1 MSGRKYAKQTTE
13 ERLADQKERLIAAA
27 HQLFGTVGFTDTTV
41 ADLYGQASVSAR
53 TFYECFPGS
62 PRARG
67 RVELLKLVYDRC
79 AQQAIHTVRD
89 AVSHLHK
96 DSPQRTRLAVEAYVL
111 FVTGDPRRARIL
123 YREANH
129 GGDYLRPSREQTT
142 THLATLLG
150 STNHPQEALI
160 ARGVVAALEG
170 LLANEEHTSTTDI
183 SAAAMH
189 IARRAFEESEHP
201 LTDESSPL
209 RDKPAPAQP
218 FPTINTT
225 VASTAR
231 MYDVLLGGKDN
242 FSVDRDAV
250 RRLIEAMPE
259 APELAMANRAFMARA
274 VRYCATAVSQ
284 IIDLG
289 TGIPTSPNVDEVARQ
304 VNPNAVVAGVDND
317 PIVLSHV
324 RALHA
329 GMHIIDGDVR
339 EPEQVIRKLT
349 EIIDF
354 DRPVALV
361 ATSLLNFI
369 PDDPGGI
376 VGVFRTMMCP
386 GSMLVVSHGTDE
398 GAPPETVARFREV
411 YAHAESPAVFR
422 SINQIEAIF
431 DGFTLVDPG
440 LVDVQYWRPDGFT
453 DEPLTIRMLGGVG
466 RMGTAVDGEPV
477 SS

>member
-1 MSGRKYAKQTTE
+1 VSGRRYAKQTTE

-27 HQLFGTVGFTDTTV
+27 HELFGTVGFTDTRV
-41 ADLYGQASVSAR
+41 VDLYGQASVSAR
-53 TFYECFPGS
+53 TFYECFPGP
-62 PRARG
+62 PRVSG
-67 RVELLKLVYDRC
+67 RLELLKLVYDRC
-79 AQQAIHTVRD
+79 AQEAIRTVGD
-89 AVSHLHK
+89 AVSRLHE

-129 GGDYLRPSREQTT
+129 GGDYLRPSREQTA

-150 STNHPQEALI
+150 YTDHPQGALI
-160 ARGVVAALEG
+160 AKGVVAALEG
-170 LLANEEHTSTTDI
+170 LLANEAHTCTADI

-201 LTDESSPL
+201 LTDPL
-209 RDKPAPAQP
+209 RAKPAPAQP

-231 MYDVLLGGKDN
+231 MNDTLLGGKDN

-250 RRLIEAMPE
+250 RRLIESMPE

-317 PIVLSHV
+317 PVVLSHG
-324 RALHA
+324 RALRT

-339 EPEQVIRKLT
+339 EPEQVIRRLA
-349 EIIDF
+349 EFIDF
-354 DRPVALV
+354 TRPVALI

-369 PDDPGGI
+369 PDEPGAI
-376 VGVFRTMMCP
+376 VGVFRTIMAP

-411 YAHAESPAVFR
+411 YANAESPAVFR
-422 SINQIEAIF
+422 SPNQIKAIF

-440 LVDVQYWRPDGFT
+440 LVDVQYWRPDGFVY
-453 DEPLTIRMLGGVG
+453 EPLTIRMLGGVG
-466 RMGTAVDGEPV
+466 QMGTAVDGEPV
-477 SS
+477 SA